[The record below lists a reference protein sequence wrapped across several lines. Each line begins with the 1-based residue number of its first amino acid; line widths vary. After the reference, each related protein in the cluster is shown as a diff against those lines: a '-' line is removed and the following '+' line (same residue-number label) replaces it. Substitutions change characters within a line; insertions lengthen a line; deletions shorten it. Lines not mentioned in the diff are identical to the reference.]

1 MVEQKTVMEILPE
14 TKQLEALISNV
25 SWLAKHHLAHE
36 ISAFSLTAPQYSV
49 LRCLHKKQNPQ
60 SMSQLTRECS
70 AVMPTMT
77 GIIKRLET
85 RGLVTRQRDQH
96 DRRLLFISITPEG
109 QQMIGEVTRH
119 RCEQA
124 NKFLKTISSD
134 ESQIM
139 IDVLQKYLNFMIEG
153 LETDL
158 EENEQE

>member
-25 SWLAKHHLAHE
+25 SWLAKRHLAHE

-49 LRCLHKKQNPQ
+49 LNCLKQQSNPQ
-60 SMSQLTRECS
+60 TMSQLAHECA

-77 GIIKRLET
+77 GIIDRLES
-85 RGLVTRQRDQH
+85 RGLVSRKRDPN
-96 DRRLLFISITPEG
+96 DRRSLFINITPTG
-109 QQMIGEVTRH
+109 KALVDEVTRH

-124 NKFLKTISSD
+124 NKFLKTISKD

-139 IDVLQKYLNFMIEG
+139 VDVLQKYLDFMIEG
-153 LETDL
+153 LGSDP